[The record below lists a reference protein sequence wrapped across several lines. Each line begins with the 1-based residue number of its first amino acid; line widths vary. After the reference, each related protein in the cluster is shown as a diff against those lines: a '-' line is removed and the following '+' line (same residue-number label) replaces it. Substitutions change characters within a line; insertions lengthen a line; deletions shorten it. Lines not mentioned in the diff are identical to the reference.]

1 MNEVVESKI
10 EQARSIILNV
20 YERKEGMKQLLYVD
34 QLLNDVEVELLRE
47 ELEIDDPEGA
57 RKE

>member
-20 YERKEGMKQLLYVD
+20 YEGKEGMKQLLYVD

-47 ELEIDDPEGA
+47 GLEIDDPEGA

>member
-20 YERKEGMKQLLYVD
+20 YEGKEGMKQLLYVD